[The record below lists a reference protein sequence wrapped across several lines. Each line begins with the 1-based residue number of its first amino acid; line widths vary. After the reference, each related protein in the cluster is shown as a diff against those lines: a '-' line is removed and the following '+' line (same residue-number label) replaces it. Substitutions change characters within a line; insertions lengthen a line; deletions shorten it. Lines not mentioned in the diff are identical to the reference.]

1 MNLTRRDL
9 AEIFSLAKDI
19 YVSDKNEG
27 LTHQEY
33 VAQCYLKAAENFIEG
48 LNLTYPIRTEIEGE
62 GT

>member
-9 AEIFSLAKDI
+9 AEIFSLARDY
-19 YVSDKNEG
+19 YVNDKNEG

-48 LNLTYPIRTEIEGE
+48 LNLTYPNRTEVEPDE
-62 GT
+62 